1 MSEDNRNIV
10 PNVKVTM
17 QDYRFDAS
25 DFLAGIIVHD
35 LFVASIALMVLKL
48 VGTIDWEWWQVLAPL
63 WVPFAIALV
72 IAFVKAFVDAI
83 RKPA

>member
-25 DFLAGIIVHD
+25 DFFTGIIVHD

-72 IAFVKAFVDAI
+72 IAFIKAFVDAI

>member
-25 DFLAGIIVHD
+25 DFFTGIIVHD

-72 IAFVKAFVDAI
+72 IAFIEAFVDAI

>member
-10 PNVKVTM
+10 PNVRVTM

-25 DFLAGIIVHD
+25 DFFTGIIVHD
-35 LFVASIALMVLKL
+35 LFVAVIALMVLKL

-63 WVPFAIALV
+63 WIPFAVALV